1 LAPASAYLDDR
12 SSPEQVIRSYYDAI
26 GRRQYLRAYAYW
38 EPSTTLPTFD
48 AFQLGFA
55 NTTSVQVELGTVG
68 GSPGAGQLFWSVPA
82 AVFSTTTAGA
92 QAFVGCYTLHLAQP
106 QIQAAPP
113 FKPMAIS
120 AAQVTAVSS
129 PAAARTALGGACGT
143 ANQNPLPWGAPGAGI
158 DVTRYV
164 DDRSAGEE
172 LMRSYYNSINRKEYA
187 RAYYYWEPGT
197 SGLAAF
203 DAFAAGYANT
213 NSVSLLTKPGMIG
226 SGAGQTYYSVPALI
240 TASNADGSTTTFA
253 GCYTLHLGSP
263 NIQATPPFQPLAIQS
278 ARVSQAASGANPNDL
293 LNAACP

>member
-1 LAPASAYLDDR
+1 
-12 SSPEQVIRSYYDAI
+12 
-26 GRRQYLRAYAYW
+26 
-38 EPSTTLPTFD
+38 
-48 AFQLGFA
+48 
-55 NTTSVQVELGTVG
+55 
-68 GSPGAGQLFWSVPA
+68 
-82 AVFSTTTAGA
+82 
-92 QAFVGCYTLHLAQP
+92 
-106 QIQAAPP
+106 
-113 FKPMAIS
+113 
-120 AAQVTAVSS
+120 
-129 PAAARTALGGACGT
+129 
-143 ANQNPLPWGAPGAGI
+143 
-158 DVTRYV
+158 
-164 DDRSAGEE
+164 
-172 LMRSYYNSINRKEYA
+172 MRSYYNSINRKEYA
-187 RAYYYWEPGT
+187 RAYYYWEPGA